1 MNTQKTTR
9 NLTFALI
16 TALLFL
22 TTASGADRARIG
34 EPAPDFT
41 LSDTAGRVHSLK
53 SYRGKIAVLG
63 FLGVACPI
71 SNAYNERIR
80 AIVSDFAGQ
89 DVAFLGINSNI
100 DEPVQMV
107 REHAAGNQLTFPIL
121 KDEGSRVADI
131 YGAERTPEMFV
142 VDRDGVLRYR
152 GRIDNSQELRRVKRN
167 DLRAA
172 LDELMSGK
180 PVTIPEARAF
190 GCLIK
195 RAADAEAINRAE
207 EQAKDFSPKV
217 GRLKPADFAKFKAAS
232 LGKVLVINFWATW
245 CGPCVAEFPEFVALD
260 AKYRDKGV
268 KFVGISADEISD
280 IDSKVIPFIKEQ
292 KAMFEM
298 MIQDTDD
305 PEEMIAVVD
314 KEWQGTL
321 PATFIFDKTGKLSYV
336 RYGIIDRDL
345 LIEAIEKAMK

>member
-1 MNTQKTTR
+1 MKTKKTTR
-9 NLTFALI
+9 ILTLALI
-16 TALLFL
+16 TASLIL

-41 LSDTAGRVHSLK
+41 LPDTTGKVHSLK
-53 SYRGKIAVLG
+53 SYRGRIAVLG

-80 AIVSDFAGQ
+80 AIVSDYSGKN
-89 DVAFLGINSNI
+89 VAFLGINSNF
-100 DEPVQMV
+100 DEPVELI
-107 REHAAGNQLTFPIL
+107 REHAAGNKLTFPIL
-121 KDEGSRVADI
+121 KDEGGRLADT

-142 VDRDGVLRYR
+142 VDGDGVLRYR
-152 GRIDNSQELRRVKRN
+152 GRIDNSQETRRVKRN

-172 LDELMSGK
+172 LDELIGGK

-195 RAADAEAINRAE
+195 RTD
-207 EQAKDFSPKV
+207 EQAGNFTPKV

-292 KAMFEM
+292 KALFEM

>member
-1 MNTQKTTR
+1 MTTR
-9 NLTFALI
+9 ILTFALI
-16 TALLFL
+16 TASLFL
-22 TTASGADRARIG
+22 TTASGAERARIG

-41 LSDTAGRVHSLK
+41 LSDTNGEVHSLK
-53 SYRGKIAVLG
+53 SYRGRIAVVG

-80 AIVSDFAGQ
+80 AIVSDYAGKN
-89 DVAFLGINSNI
+89 VAFLGINSNF
-100 DEPVQMV
+100 DEQVQMI
-107 REHAAGNQLTFPIL
+107 REHAAGNKLTFPIL

-131 YGAERTPEMFV
+131 YSAERTPEMFV

-152 GRIDNSQELRRVKRN
+152 GRIDNSQETRRVKRN

-172 LDELMSGK
+172 LDELIDGK

-207 EQAKDFSPKV
+207 EQAKDFIPKV
-217 GRLKPADFAKFKAAS
+217 GRLKPADFAKFKASA

-260 AKYRDKGV
+260 ARYRDKGV

-280 IDSKVIPFIKEQ
+280 IDSKVIPFIREQ
-292 KAMFEM
+292 KAMFDM

-314 KEWQGTL
+314 KDWQGTL

>member
-1 MNTQKTTR
+1 MTSHTRILINILAITT
-9 NLTFALI
+9 
-16 TALLFL
+16 LLV
-22 TTASGADRARIG
+22 TTASGAVRPTGHARIG
-34 EPAPDFT
+34 EPAPDFKLT
-41 LSDTAGRVHSLK
+41 DTSGKVHSLK
-53 SYRGKIAVLG
+53 SYRGRTTVLG
-63 FLGVACPI
+63 FLGVTCPI
-71 SNAYNERIR
+71 SNAYNDRIR
-80 AIVSDFAGQ
+80 AIVTDYSTRN
-89 DVAFLGINSNI
+89 VAFLGINSNY
-100 DEPVQMV
+100 DEPVAQI
-107 REHAAGNQLTFPIL
+107 RAHIEKHGFTFPVL
-121 KDEGSRVADI
+121 KDVDNRVSDA

-142 VDRDGVLRYR
+142 IDRDGVLRYR

-172 LDELMSGK
+172 LDELLAGK
-180 PVTIPEARAF
+180 PVSITEARAF

-195 RAADAEAINRAE
+195 RTKDEALAD
-207 EQAKDFSPKV
+207 QAGQQEFEPKV
-217 GRLKPADFAKFKAAS
+217 GPLKPADFAKFKASA

-298 MIQDTDD
+298 LIQDTED

-314 KEWQGTL
+314 KDWQGTL

>member
-1 MNTQKTTR
+1 MNTQKMTR
-9 NLTFALI
+9 ILTFALM
-16 TALLFL
+16 TASLFL
-22 TTASGADRARIG
+22 TTASGAERARIG

-41 LSDTAGRVHSLK
+41 LTDTSGNVHSLK
-53 SYRGKIAVLG
+53 SYRGRIAVLG

-71 SNAYNERIR
+71 SNAYNDRIR
-80 AIVSDFAGQ
+80 AFVTDYSPGN
-89 DVAFLGINSNI
+89 VAFLGINSNY
-100 DEPVQMV
+100 DEPVPAI
-107 REHAAGNQLTFPIL
+107 RAHIEKNGFSFPVL
-121 KDEGSRVADI
+121 KDVDNKVSDS

-142 VDRDGVLRYR
+142 IDQDGVLRYR

-195 RAADAEAINRAE
+195 RAADAEAINRVE